1 MGSASL
7 PFMGERKLPAF
18 TLYPALDVRAGRC
31 VRLERG
37 AVERERV
44 YSEDPLQVA
53 RGFAE
58 AGAEWIHLVDLDAAF
73 GEGSNRALIQ
83 EISASLPLRVQTGG
97 GLRSER
103 DLEEVLEGG
112 AARAV
117 IGTAAL
123 EHPELVAAALARWG
137 PERIAVGLDARG
149 RRPAIRGW
157 REEAPTDLFA
167 VGASLVSHGVRTLIY
182 TDIERDGMLAGPNL
196 ELAEELAERSGAQV
210 IVSGGV
216 GGMADLR
223 AIAAAVEAGRGVVGA
238 IVGKALYEGKV
249 ELVEALALGRR

>member
-7 PFMGERKLPAF
+7 PPTGERKLPAF

-37 AVERERV
+37 AAERERV
-44 YSEDPLQVA
+44 YSEDPLHVA

-73 GEGSNRALIQ
+73 GEGSNRALIR

-103 DLEEVLEGG
+103 DLEEVLDGG
-112 AARAV
+112 AVRAV
-117 IGTAAL
+117 IGTAAI
-123 EHPELVAAALARWG
+123 EQPELVAAALARWG

-149 RRPAIRGW
+149 HRPAIRGW
-157 REEAPTDLFA
+157 REEASTDLFE
-167 VGASLVSHGVRTLIY
+167 VGTSLVQLGVRTLIY
-182 TDIERDGMLAGPNL
+182 TDIERDGMLAGPNV
-196 ELAEELAERSGAQV
+196 AMAAELAERTGAEV

-216 GGMADLR
+216 GRMADLH
-223 AIAAAVEAGRGVVGA
+223 AIAAEAGRGIVGA
-238 IVGKALYEGKV
+238 VVGKALYEGKV
-249 ELVEALALGRR
+249 DLAEALALGRQ